1 MMLRIIHASIYTMIV
16 ALTATVA
23 AAMERLP
30 PFFYCKSESDKTLEL
45 YKQNNTISYKFGHPG
60 RTPDLE
66 LNRLVD
72 EVDISI
78 GNVIGS
84 ELSNSATFTNGSYS
98 YTVIST
104 INRVADVQTPEH
116 GILVKK
122 NSNYLT
128 YISCISASVEG
139 SLLDL
144 E

>member
-1 MMLRIIHASIYTMIV
+1 MLRFIYAITYTIIVVLTV
-16 ALTATVA
+16 PLTAAT
-23 AAMERLP
+23 ERLP
-30 PFFYCKSESDKTLEL
+30 PFFYCKSKSDKTLEL
-45 YKQNNTISYKFGHPG
+45 YKENNTISYKFGHPG

-72 EVDISI
+72 EVYISI
-78 GNVIGS
+78 GNATGS
-84 ELSNSATFTNGSYS
+84 ELSNSVTFTNGSYS